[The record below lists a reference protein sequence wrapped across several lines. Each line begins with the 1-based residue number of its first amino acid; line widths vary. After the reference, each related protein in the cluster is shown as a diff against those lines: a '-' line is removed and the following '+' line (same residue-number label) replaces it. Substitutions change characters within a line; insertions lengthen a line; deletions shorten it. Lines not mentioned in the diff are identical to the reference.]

1 MSSATL
7 ITKGVTDG
15 LTLQP
20 GATVSINQDETVE
33 ASAIYK
39 TSSSNIDEGGNYD
52 PPELGEEHPYEPDAK
67 CYNIT
72 ETRNQAGII
81 TYDCAY
87 FGISGGRKRSEKE
100 IAYSGG
106 TSSDPIETHPNFD
119 TLGAS
124 SDYSYDAEGNFL
136 GFTGG
141 DLAGVQYYL
150 TPSSTITISYWQ
162 DTAPIT
168 NSRVKII
175 SGQELDSITKG
186 FPLPSG
192 VTNWLLID
200 RPYRQV
206 GNFFQ
211 VSETFIASGPKGWS
225 TEIYE

>member
-33 ASAIYK
+33 ASASFK
-39 TSSSNIDEGGNYD
+39 TSTPRTD
-52 PPELGEEHPYEPDAK
+52 PPELGDEHPYEFDAK

-87 FGISGGRKRSEKE
+87 FGIIGGRKRSELE

-106 TSSDPIETHPNFD
+106 TSSDPIQTHPDFA
-119 TLGAS
+119 TLTAGS
-124 SDYSYDAEGNFL
+124 NYSYDDDGNFL

-162 DTAPIT
+162 DTAPET
-168 NSRVKII
+168 EARVKIATSQDLEI
-175 SGQELDSITKG
+175 ITKG
-186 FPLPSG
+186 FPLPSDI
-192 VTNWLLID
+192 TNWLLID
-200 RPYRQV
+200 RPFRQV

-225 TEIYE
+225 TDIYE

>member
-1 MSSATL
+1 MAPATL
-7 ITKGVTDG
+7 ITKGVING
-15 LTLQP
+15 LILQP

-33 ASAIYK
+33 ASASYK
-39 TSSSNIDEGGNYD
+39 TSTPDTN
-52 PPELGEEHPYEPDAK
+52 PPELGEEHPYEFDAK

-87 FGISGGRKRSEKE
+87 FGIIGGRKRSELE

-106 TSSDPIETHPNFD
+106 TSSDPIQTHPDFA
-119 TLGAS
+119 TLTAGS
-124 SDYSYDAEGNFL
+124 NYSYDDDGNFL

-150 TPSSTITISYWQ
+150 TPSSTVTISYWQ
-162 DTAPIT
+162 DTAPET
-168 NSRVKII
+168 EARVKIATSQDLEI
-175 SGQELDSITKG
+175 ITKG
-186 FPLPSG
+186 FPLPSDI
-192 VTNWLLID
+192 TNWLLID
-200 RPYRQV
+200 RPFRQV

-225 TEIYE
+225 TDIYE

>member
-1 MSSATL
+1 MASATL
-7 ITKGVTDG
+7 ITKGSTVG

-33 ASAIYK
+33 ASASFK
-39 TSSSNIDEGGNYD
+39 TSTPGTD
-52 PPELGEEHPYEPDAK
+52 PPELGDEHPYEFDAK

-87 FGISGGRKRSEKE
+87 FGINGGRKRSELE

-106 TSSDPIETHPNFD
+106 TSSDPIQTHPDFD
-119 TLGAS
+119 KLTAPS
-124 SDYSYDAEGNFL
+124 NYSYDDDGNFL

-150 TPSSTITISYWQ
+150 TPSSTVTISYWQ
-162 DTAPIT
+162 DTAPKT
-168 NSRVKII
+168 EARVKIATTEDLEI
-175 SGQELDSITKG
+175 IAKG
-186 FPLPSG
+186 FPLPSDI
-192 VTNWLLID
+192 TNWLLVD
-200 RPYRQV
+200 RPFRQV

-225 TEIYE
+225 TDIYE

>member
-1 MSSATL
+1 MASATL

-33 ASAIYK
+33 ASASFK
-39 TSSSNIDEGGNYD
+39 TSTPDTN
-52 PPELGEEHPYEPDAK
+52 PPELGEEHPYEFDAK

-87 FGISGGRKRSEKE
+87 FGINGGRKRSELE

-106 TSSDPIETHPNFD
+106 TSSDPIQTHPDFD
-119 TLGAS
+119 KLTAPS
-124 SDYSYDAEGNFL
+124 NYSYDDDGNFL

-150 TPSSTITISYWQ
+150 TPSSTVTISYWQ
-162 DTAPIT
+162 DTAPKT
-168 NSRVKII
+168 EARVKIATRRDLEI
-175 SGQELDSITKG
+175 ITKG
-186 FPLPSG
+186 FALPSDI
-192 VTNWLLID
+192 TNWLLVE
-200 RPYRQV
+200 RPFRQV

-225 TEIYE
+225 TDIYE

>member
-1 MSSATL
+1 MASATL
-7 ITKGVTDG
+7 ITKGSTVG

-33 ASAIYK
+33 ASASFK
-39 TSSSNIDEGGNYD
+39 TSTPDTN
-52 PPELGEEHPYEPDAK
+52 PPELGEEHPYEFDAK

-87 FGISGGRKRSEKE
+87 FGINGGRKRSELE

-106 TSSDPIETHPNFD
+106 TSSDPIQTHPDFD
-119 TLGAS
+119 KLTAPS
-124 SDYSYDAEGNFL
+124 NYSYDDDGNFL

-150 TPSSTITISYWQ
+150 TPSSTVTISYWQ
-162 DTAPIT
+162 DTAPKT
-168 NSRVKII
+168 EARVKIATRRDLEI
-175 SGQELDSITKG
+175 ITKG
-186 FPLPSG
+186 FALPSDI
-192 VTNWLLID
+192 TNWLLVE
-200 RPYRQV
+200 RPFRQV

-225 TEIYE
+225 TDIYE